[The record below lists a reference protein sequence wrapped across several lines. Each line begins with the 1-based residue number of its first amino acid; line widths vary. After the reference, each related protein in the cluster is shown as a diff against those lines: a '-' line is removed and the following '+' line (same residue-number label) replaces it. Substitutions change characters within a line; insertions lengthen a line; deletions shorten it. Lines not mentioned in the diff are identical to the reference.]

1 MGKHLPLFILH
12 RLVGLEWPI
21 FQLKVLR
28 ELIRSPGS
36 IRATLRMGD
45 EEMVEIQ
52 DLDVELLHQN
62 RQRIWFYF
70 ADRDDWVGKQKTA
83 ILESFK
89 PDAGSLRI
97 TYGNSYVPH
106 AFCISEY
113 TFEVFG
119 L

>member
-1 MGKHLPLFILH
+1 
-12 RLVGLEWPI
+12 
-21 FQLKVLR
+21 
-28 ELIRSPGS
+28 
-36 IRATLRMGD
+36 MGD